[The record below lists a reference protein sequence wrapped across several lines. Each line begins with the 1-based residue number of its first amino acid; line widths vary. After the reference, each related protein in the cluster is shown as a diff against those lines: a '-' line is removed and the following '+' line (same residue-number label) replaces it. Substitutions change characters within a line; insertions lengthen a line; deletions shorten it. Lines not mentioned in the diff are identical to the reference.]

1 MPLLVAH
8 TIMLEISSH
17 GSLYNGLLVKVMYQ
31 VPMSFPLFV
40 LILPLL
46 QLNPVAPSVRIS
58 CLSDIIQD
66 YWNFVLVKDNT
77 VCSLSDYGILLY

>member
-1 MPLLVAH
+1 
-8 TIMLEISSH
+8 
-17 GSLYNGLLVKVMYQ
+17 MYQ
-31 VPMSFPLFV
+31 VPMSFALFV

-77 VCSLSDYGILLY
+77 VYTVVRLWHFTVLTLRVPHKLGCIDRFPTDCSPV